1 MRLAE
6 PELEAFA
13 MRADAVPASDSQ
25 VCGSCRKHRLI
36 ILVAFAPMP
45 IAVEAENDAE
55 VFSTNSRE
63 RSMGNIPRLGY
74 GNASAKATCENS
86 TVWGEF

>member
-1 MRLAE
+1 
-6 PELEAFA
+6 
-13 MRADAVPASDSQ
+13 
-25 VCGSCRKHRLI
+25 
-36 ILVAFAPMP
+36 MP

-74 GNASAKATCENS
+74 GNAGAKATCENS